1 MDRRDL
7 IDSSEGALVLHDLFD
22 PDHPLGALTLGVLM
36 LIAAIL
42 AAKLLGIWGRR
53 LGGQSQPLIDPTV
66 ISFLG
71 RLLQVICFV
80 VAAIIYAHLVPEL
93 RRLGETMLAS
103 AGVVSLVIGLAA
115 QNTLGNLIAGFA
127 LLMYRPF
134 AIGDVLTL
142 STPTGKETGT
152 VKEFTLGYTKLMT
165 EDGRWIIVP
174 NSIIAS
180 NVIVRVK

>member
-1 MDRRDL
+1 
-7 IDSSEGALVLHDLFD
+7 VFYDLFD
-22 PDHPLGALTLGVLM
+22 PAHRLGALTLGVLI

-53 LGGQSQPLIDPTV
+53 LGGQAQPLIDPTV

-80 VAAIIYAHLVPEL
+80 AAAIVYAHLVPAL
-93 RRLGETMLAS
+93 QKLGEMMLAS
-103 AGVVSLVIGLAA
+103 AGLVSLVIGLAA

-127 LLMYRPF
+127 LLLYRPF
-134 AIGDVLTL
+134 AIGDVLAL
-142 STPTGKETGT
+142 NTPTGKETGT

-165 EDGRWIIVP
+165 EEGRWIIVP
-174 NSIIAS
+174 NSLIAS
-180 NVIVRVK
+180 SVIIRIK

>member
-1 MDRRDL
+1 M
-7 IDSSEGALVLHDLFD
+7 
-22 PDHPLGALTLGVLM
+22 TLGVVI

-42 AAKLLGIWGRR
+42 AAKLLGMWGRR

-66 ISFLG
+66 IGFLR

-80 VAAIIYAHLVPEL
+80 AGAIVYAHLVPEL
-93 RRLGETMLAS
+93 QRLGETMLAS
-103 AGVVSLVIGLAA
+103 AGLVSLVIGLAA

-134 AIGDVLTL
+134 AIGDVLAL

-152 VKEFTLGYTKLMT
+152 VREFTLGYTKLVT

-180 NVIVRVK
+180 NVIVRIK

>member
-1 MDRRDL
+1 ML
-7 IDSSEGALVLHDLFD
+7 QDLFN
-22 PDHPLGALTLGVLM
+22 PAHPLGAMTLGAVM
-36 LIAAIL
+36 LAAAIL

-53 LGGQSQPLIDPTV
+53 LGRRSQPLIDPTV

-71 RLLQVICFV
+71 RLMQVVCFV
-80 VAAIIYAHLVPEL
+80 AALIVYAHLVPAL
-93 RRLGETMLAS
+93 QRLGETMLAS
-103 AGVVSLVIGLAA
+103 AGLVSLVIGLAA
-115 QNTLGNLIAGFA
+115 QNTLGNLIAGFS

-165 EDGRWIIVP
+165 DDGRWIIVP

-180 NVIVRVK
+180 NIIVRIK